1 MHYLGTVIEKLVS
14 PDEDLRRAE
23 RRHRVRHAAG
33 QRRWWWLGAVPAV
46 VDPQRATRRHRAK
59 RWGGH
64 AHVTAANRS
73 GSPG

>member
-1 MHYLGTVIEKLVS
+1 MHYLGTVIERLVS

-33 QRRWWWLGAVPAV
+33 RRRWWSLGAVAPVVAPQPAIG
-46 VDPQRATRRHRAK
+46 RHRAK
-59 RWGGH
+59 GWAGCAR
-64 AHVTAANRS
+64 VTAPSRS